1 MIAARSSLG
10 HRAPLLWLTIPFAVG
25 LAWGHSSPNP
35 VPLALVGVVGLVS
48 GVFGWLL
55 SRQNN
60 PAWALAFITGTIATG
75 VIYHELRRDRLP
87 DWTTLPAREATL
99 TIRIDR
105 VFDSPS
111 HYTSRSYLGQI
122 LAAPPHL
129 ADLNGQRLYLRVRGS
144 DLTTG
149 LMRSSTIEVIGHL
162 APLPRSTRSADDFDA
177 YLADAGLNFS
187 LTRGRIL
194 ALVEPPTPFAQ
205 LRERVKARGS
215 KALSLGLDNH
225 PNLAGALRAML
236 LGERQHLDEADKS
249 LFVRTGTMHLFAI
262 SGLHIGIIAG
272 ALFGGLRSIRL
283 GRLTTFIA
291 STALL
296 AFYVDMI
303 GRTPSS
309 VRALLMVTCVHAASL
324 IRAPRNPIAAI
335 AGSALLVLL
344 IDPMQLFSAGF
355 QMSYGI
361 VFALLLYGLPLGE
374 YLQQTLR
381 LYRDLPEVS
390 LTKYQRIWRDY
401 WGKVLSF
408 SALAWAATT
417 VGLIS
422 GIAFFGW
429 FTPIA
434 FLANLL
440 LIPAAGFAI
449 VGGFIALICGW
460 IGLLPLAL
468 FFNHAA
474 AVVLL
479 MIQACL
485 TVAVEWSLLSHP
497 AEFRWASWGSTG
509 LLLVLSSMVIGYA
522 YSWENKVGRWWGPP
536 LVSLVVLVIG
546 TRFT

>member
-10 HRAPLLWLTIPFAVG
+10 HRAPLLWLTLPFATG
-25 LAWGHSSPNP
+25 LALGHSSASA
-35 VPLALVGVVGLVS
+35 VPLVIVSIVGLVS
-48 GVFGWLL
+48 GCSAGIL
-55 SRQNN
+55 SRQDN

-75 VIYHELRRDRLP
+75 ALYYELRRDRLP
-87 DWTTLPAREATL
+87 DWTALPAREATL
-99 TIRIDR
+99 TVRIDR
-105 VFDSPS
+105 VFVSPS
-111 HYTSRSYLGQI
+111 QYNSRSYLGQV

-129 ADLNGQRLYLRVRGS
+129 VDLNGQRLYLRVRGS
-144 DLTTG
+144 DLTVN

-177 YLADAGLNFS
+177 YLTDSGLNFS
-187 LTRGRIL
+187 LTRGRVL
-194 ALVEPPTPFAQ
+194 ALVEPSTFFAQ
-205 LRERVKARGS
+205 RREQIKNRGS
-215 KALSLGLDNH
+215 KALSIGLETH

-272 ALFGGLRSIRL
+272 ALFGALRSIRL
-283 GRLTTFIA
+283 GRLTTFLA

-309 VRALLMVTCVHAASL
+309 VRAWLMVTCVHAASL
-324 IRAPRNPIAAI
+324 IRAPRNPVAAI

-344 IDPMQLFSAGF
+344 IDPVQLFSAGF

-374 YLQQTLR
+374 YLGQTLR
-381 LYRDLPEVS
+381 LYRDLPEGS
-390 LTKYQRIWRDY
+390 LTKWQRIWRDS
-401 WGKVLSF
+401 WEQTLSF
-408 SALAWAATT
+408 TALAWSATT

-440 LIPAAGFAI
+440 LIPAAGLAI

-460 IGLLPLAL
+460 LGLLPLAL

-479 MIQACL
+479 GIQACL
-485 TVAVEWSLLSHP
+485 SVAVEWSMLSHP
-497 AEFRWASWGSTG
+497 AEFRWPNWGATG
-509 LLLVLSSMVIGYA
+509 MLLVLSSMVIGYA
-522 YSWENKVGRWWGPP
+522 YAWETPVGRWWGPP
-536 LVSLVVLVIG
+536 FVSLVVLVIG
-546 TRFT
+546 TRFI